1 MGAVALPTMPFRTAF
16 TLTFLYALGYPIGA
30 LAVSVMSPMA
40 VLVFRFGLAAAI
52 LAGWAMMA
60 KVTWP
65 TGRTLIHVLI
75 SGLLA
80 QGLLFTCLYVALLH
94 GAPAVLGAVI
104 ISMNPVVTA
113 VLAALFLGES
123 LTLMRVGA
131 LVLGVLAVLAACA
144 GRLMMVGGVD
154 AVVLLLLVSLF
165 SVAAGGVYQQK
176 FCRGVDFRATAALQ
190 NAVCVAPV
198 VVLAALM
205 PLTVTNPWKAAG
217 AVAAV
222 VLLNA
227 TLCMTMYV
235 RAVNDYGA
243 AAVAM
248 LFAVIPA
255 VAGLLSWLI
264 LGQRPDIGIV
274 VGLVVGAVACS
285 LPRGGSPSLNA
296 RSRRSQDAALPTASA
311 QTLPVGRDGSGQQ
324 RQDDPAGDGGR
335 QHRIDAVHDAAVA
348 RKQRAHVLDAEVA
361 LDLRFDQVA
370 EDTGDDEHQP
380 ERHADPR
387 GAIHQ
392 ERHRQHGCRDTEEQ

>member
-16 TLTFLYALGYPIGA
+16 VLTFLYALGYPIGA

-60 KVTWP
+60 KVSWP
-65 TGRTLIHVLI
+65 KGRTLIHVLI

-113 VLAALFLGES
+113 VLAATFLGES

-154 AVVLLLLVSLF
+154 SAVLLLLVSLF

-176 FCRGVDFRATAALQ
+176 FCRGVDFRATASLQ

-255 VAGLLSWLI
+255 VAGLLSWLM
-264 LGQRPDIGIV
+264 LGQRPDIGIA
-274 VGLVVGAVACS
+274 VGLVVGAVACW
-285 LPRGGSPSLNA
+285 LNS
-296 RSRRSQDAALPTASA
+296 RSRRRQDTELPTASITRA
-311 QTLPVGRDGSGQQ
+311 SSPARSG
-324 RQDDPAGDGGR
+324 PAG
-335 QHRIDAVHDAAVA
+335 
-348 RKQRAHVLDAEVA
+348 
-361 LDLRFDQVA
+361 
-370 EDTGDDEHQP
+370 
-380 ERHADPR
+380 
-387 GAIHQ
+387 
-392 ERHRQHGCRDTEEQ
+392 